1 MSTPFVGEI
10 RMFAGGFAPQD
21 WAFCDGQ
28 LLSIAENE
36 VLFNLIGTTYG
47 GDGQTT
53 FALPDMRGRIPVPVG
68 QGHVIGEAAGTETV
82 TLTSAQLPSHS
93 HVMQASANFVSTAAG
108 PTAATGASTTAYFY
122 GDGNDAVTMSQ
133 AAISTAGGNL
143 PHDNMA
149 PYLGINYIISLFG
162 VFPSQN

>member
-53 FALPDMRGRIPVPVG
+53 FALPDMRGRIPVHVG
-68 QGHVIGEAAGTETV
+68 QGHVIGEPQA
-82 TLTSAQLPSHS
+82 LKPS
-93 HVMQASANFVSTAAG
+93 
-108 PTAATGASTTAYFY
+108 P
-122 GDGNDAVTMSQ
+122 
-133 AAISTAGGNL
+133 
-143 PHDNMA
+143 
-149 PYLGINYIISLFG
+149 
-162 VFPSQN
+162 

>member
-53 FALPDMRGRIPVPVG
+53 FALPDMRGRIPV
-68 QGHVIGEAAGTETV
+68 HVDMPGY
-82 TLTSAQLPSHS
+82 L
-93 HVMQASANFVSTAAG
+93 
-108 PTAATGASTTAYFY
+108 
-122 GDGNDAVTMSQ
+122 GDGESLCRSSQ
-133 AAISTAGGNL
+133 QL
-143 PHDNMA
+143 F
-149 PYLGINYIISLFG
+149 YLVEFLIILFHTD
-162 VFPSQN
+162 S

>member
-1 MSTPFVGEI
+1 
-10 RMFAGGFAPQD
+10 
-21 WAFCDGQ
+21 
-28 LLSIAENE
+28 
-36 VLFNLIGTTYG
+36 
-47 GDGQTT
+47 
-53 FALPDMRGRIPVPVG
+53 
-68 QGHVIGEAAGTETV
+68 
-82 TLTSAQLPSHS
+82 
-93 HVMQASANFVSTAAG
+93 MQASANFVSTAAG